1 MIILG
6 LIILVAAPRPVP
18 GHLPMPPLTLTSLR
32 PCCPPAAPLL
42 APGALPERVVMPS
55 SEWSPSDPLAGCHG
69 VPATQK
75 IPSFSFLSP
84 RPAPR

>member
-32 PCCPPAAPLL
+32 PCCPPRLPFSRL
-42 APGALPERVVMPS
+42 ARFPKELSCRHQS
-55 SEWSPSDPLAGCHG
+55 SPSDPLAGCHG